1 MSTKRFERVAVCG
14 GTHGNELTG
23 VSLIRKW
30 LANPSPLRR
39 ESFEAEPFLSNPRA
53 VEENRRYIDQDLNR
67 CFLKAE
73 LADPTLSGYEQN
85 RAKVINGRFGPKGS
99 AAYDL
104 LIDLHT
110 TTANM
115 GATIIIEREDWF
127 ARKVASYLSEVAPEV
142 TILAYTGTDDY
153 PFLADVTDNSIEIE
167 VGPVPQGVVRADIL
181 EKTERLTHQILDFV
195 DASNRGEA
203 SEGERSFQVYTFGP
217 NLDYF
222 RREDGTLWSAVHPE
236 RQDRDFQ
243 RVDPGD
249 PMFLTF
255 DGETIPYEGSEPV
268 WPIFVNEAAYYEK
281 KCAMTLCKLET
292 ITA

>member
-1 MSTKRFERVAVCG
+1 MNTKKFERIAVCG

-23 VSLIRKW
+23 VSLVRKW
-30 LANPSPLRR
+30 RADPSPLRR

-53 VEENRRYIDQDLNR
+53 VEENRRYMDQDLNR
-67 CFLKAE
+67 CFLRKE

-85 RAKVINGRFGPKGS
+85 RAKVINRRFGPKGN

-115 GATIIIEREDWF
+115 GSTVIIQREDGF
-127 ARKVASYLSEVAPEV
+127 ARKIASYLSEVAPEV
-142 TILAYTGTDDY
+142 KILAYTGAEDY
-153 PFLADVTDNSIEIE
+153 PFLAEVTENSIEIE
-167 VGPVPQGVVRADIL
+167 VGPVPQGVIRADAL
-181 EKTERLTHQILDFV
+181 QRTEEITSRILDYV
-195 DASNRGEA
+195 DAYNRGKA
-203 SEGERSFQVYTFGP
+203 SDRERTFQVYTFGP
-217 NLDYF
+217 NLDYL
-222 RREDGTLWSAVHPE
+222 RREDGTIWSAVHPL
-236 RQDRDFQ
+236 RQDRDFEK
-243 RVDPGD
+243 VEPGD

-255 DGETIPYEGSEPV
+255 DGETVPFEGAEPV

-281 KCAMTLCKLET
+281 RCAMTLCRIEK